1 MEKNASF
8 KSLEIGR
15 TWGRRRRTQLRAS
28 DLVLH
33 SLARRVASY
42 LKIECY
48 LISNIASVGLN
59 FLRVRLVKV
68 NREYIQPTT
77 CSCCTSTISYLK
89 TTSHTRSEFI
99 SFLFCFMYT
108 SIQVTTFVVEHN
120 FFLLC
125 PKVGQ
130 YAGRFYSGTNH
141 RSAHL
146 LLTQL
151 T

>member
-8 KSLEIGR
+8 KRSLEIGR

-42 LKIECY
+42 LNIECY

-68 NREYIQPTT
+68 NREYI
-77 CSCCTSTISYLK
+77 
-89 TTSHTRSEFI
+89 
-99 SFLFCFMYT
+99 
-108 SIQVTTFVVEHN
+108 
-120 FFLLC
+120 
-125 PKVGQ
+125 
-130 YAGRFYSGTNH
+130 
-141 RSAHL
+141 
-146 LLTQL
+146 
-151 T
+151 